1 MKKAAIIMGSDSDL
15 KVMSAAAGV
24 LEDYGIPYEVHI
36 YSAHRTPEE
45 TAAFAAAAKD
55 NGFGV
60 IIAGAGMSAALAGVL
75 AAHTVLPVIGVPLKS
90 SVFDGMDAL
99 LSTVM
104 MPPGIPVAS
113 VAVNGAK
120 NAAHLAAQILAG
132 GDEALAEKIA
142 SVKKAQK
149 EAVLQK
155 DASVMEKM
163 KEYR

>member
-120 NAAHLAAQILAG
+120 NAAHLAAQILAV
-132 GDEALAEKIA
+132 GDEALAEKIS

>member
-1 MKKAAIIMGSDSDL
+1 MGSDSDL

-120 NAAHLAAQILAG
+120 NAAHLAARILAV

>member
-120 NAAHLAAQILAG
+120 NAAHLAARILAV

>member
-1 MKKAAIIMGSDSDL
+1 MGSDSDL

-120 NAAHLAAQILAG
+120 NAAHLAAQILAV
-132 GDEALAEKIA
+132 GDEALAEKIS

>member
-1 MKKAAIIMGSDSDL
+1 MGSDSDL

-60 IIAGAGMSAALAGVL
+60 IIAGAGVL

-120 NAAHLAAQILAG
+120 NAAHLAARILAV

>member
-1 MKKAAIIMGSDSDL
+1 MGSDSDL

-120 NAAHLAAQILAG
+120 NAAHLAAQILAV

-155 DASVMEKM
+155 NASVMEKM

>member
-1 MKKAAIIMGSDSDL
+1 MGSDSDL
-15 KVMSAAAGV
+15 KVMAAAAKV
-24 LEDYGIPYEVHI
+24 LEDYGIPYEAHI

-45 TAAFAAAAKD
+45 TAAFAESAKE

-104 MPPGIPVAS
+104 MPPGIPVAA

-120 NAAHLAAQILAG
+120 NAAHLAAQILAVE
-132 GDEALAEKIA
+132 DEELAVKIA
-142 SVKKAQK
+142 AVKKAQK
-149 EAVLQK
+149 ESVLQK
-155 DASVMEKM
+155 DASLPEKI
-163 KEYR
+163 KEYM